1 MRKQNT
7 LTGIPTSEGQRGSA
21 LFIVLM
27 VMIVVAF
34 LVVTAAQSYNTEQR
48 ISANESDRKLA
59 LSLAEAALRE
69 GEFQVLDLEYAA
81 DSKVT
86 FSENCEKGLCTAVN
100 VRTNNNGTN
109 NNGSEEAFGNIMVQG
124 KPTVEA
130 VKRSC
135 PAKSGKNSTGLCI
148 DNQGV
153 EYKKGTGNVSKM
165 PRYIIEYLGVKN
177 GQNVYRVTAKA
188 WGKNAN
194 TVVVLQSYVGNND
207 EQ

>member
-7 LTGIPTSEGQRGSA
+7 LTGIPTSDGQRGSA

-69 GEFQVLDLEYAA
+69 GEFQVLDLEYTA

-86 FSENCEKGLCTAVN
+86 FSENCENGLCTAVN
-100 VRTNNNGTN
+100 VRTNDAN
-109 NNGSEEAFGNIMVQG
+109 EETFDNIVVKG

-130 VKRSC
+130 VKRPC
-135 PAKSGKNSTGLCI
+135 PAKSGKNSAGLCI

-153 EYKKGTGNVSKM
+153 EYEKGTGNVSKM
-165 PRYIIEYLGVKN
+165 PRYIIEYLGEKN
-177 GQNVYRVTAKA
+177 NQNIYRVTAKA

>member
-1 MRKQNT
+1 MRKQNA

-69 GEFQVLDLEYAA
+69 GEFQVLDLEYTA

-100 VRTNNNGTN
+100 VRANNNGN
-109 NNGSEEAFGNIMVQG
+109 EEAFGNIVVKG
-124 KPTVEA
+124 NPAVEA

-135 PAKSGKNSTGLCI
+135 PANSASLCI
-148 DNQGV
+148 DNKGM
-153 EYKKGTGNVSKM
+153 EYEKGTGSVSKM

>member
-7 LTGIPTSEGQRGSA
+7 LTGIPTSDGQRGSA

-100 VRTNNNGTN
+100 VRTNDNGN
-109 NNGSEEAFGNIMVQG
+109 GNIVVQG

>member
-1 MRKQNT
+1 MRKQNA
-7 LTGIPTSEGQRGSA
+7 LTGIPTSDGQRGFA

-69 GEFQVLDLEYAA
+69 GELQVLDLEYDT

-86 FSENCEKGLCTAVN
+86 FSENCAKGLCTAVN
-100 VRTNNNGTN
+100 VRTNNTGN
-109 NNGSEEAFGNIMVQG
+109 EEAFDNIVVQG
-124 KPTVEA
+124 NPTVEA

-135 PAKSGKNSTGLCI
+135 PANSTDLCI
-148 DNQGV
+148 DKQGMK
-153 EYKKGTGNVSKM
+153 YKKGTRSVSKM

-177 GQNVYRVTAKA
+177 GENVYRVTAKA

-194 TVVVLQSYVGNND
+194 TVVVLQSYVSNND
-207 EQ
+207 E

>member
-7 LTGIPTSEGQRGSA
+7 LTGIPTSDGQRGSA

-69 GEFQVLDLEYAA
+69 GEFQVLDLEYTA

-86 FSENCEKGLCTAVN
+86 FSENCENGLCTAVN
-100 VRTNNNGTN
+100 VRTNDAN
-109 NNGSEEAFGNIMVQG
+109 EETFDNIVVKG

-130 VKRSC
+130 VKRPC
-135 PAKSGKNSTGLCI
+135 PAKSVKNSTDLCI

>member
-1 MRKQNT
+1 MRKQNA

-69 GEFQVLDLEYAA
+69 GEFQVLDLEYTA

-86 FSENCEKGLCTAVN
+86 FSENCENGLCTAVN
-100 VRTNNNGTN
+100 VRTNDAN
-109 NNGSEEAFGNIMVQG
+109 EETFDNIVVKG

-130 VKRSC
+130 VKRPC
-135 PAKSGKNSTGLCI
+135 PAKSGKNSAGLCI

-153 EYKKGTGNVSKM
+153 EYEKGTGNVSKM
-165 PRYIIEYLGVKN
+165 PRYIIEYLGEKN
-177 GQNVYRVTAKA
+177 NQNIYRVTAKA

>member
-7 LTGIPTSEGQRGSA
+7 LTGIPTSDGQRGFA

-69 GEFQVLDLEYAA
+69 GELQVLDLEYDT

-86 FSENCEKGLCTAVN
+86 FSENCGKGLCTAVN
-100 VRTNNNGTN
+100 VRTNNDN
-109 NNGSEEAFGNIMVQG
+109 EEAFDNIVVQG

-135 PAKSGKNSTGLCI
+135 PAKSGKNSTDLCI
-148 DNQGV
+148 DKKGMK
-153 EYKKGTGNVSKM
+153 YKKGTRSVSKM
-165 PRYIIEYLGVKN
+165 PSYIIEYLGVKN
-177 GQNVYRVTAKA
+177 GENVYRVTAKA

-194 TVVVLQSYVGNND
+194 TVVVLQSYVSNND
-207 EQ
+207 E

>member
-7 LTGIPTSEGQRGSA
+7 LTGIPTSDGQRGSA

-100 VRTNNNGTN
+100 VRTNNNGN
-109 NNGSEEAFGNIMVQG
+109 EEAFGNIVVKG

-135 PAKSGKNSTGLCI
+135 PANSASLCI
-148 DNQGV
+148 DNRGV
-153 EYKKGTGNVSKM
+153 EYKKGTAGVSKM

>member
-7 LTGIPTSEGQRGSA
+7 LTGIPTSDGQRGSA

-69 GEFQVLDLEYAA
+69 GEFQVLDLEYTA

-86 FSENCEKGLCTAVN
+86 FSENCENGLCTAVN
-100 VRTNNNGTN
+100 VRTNDAN
-109 NNGSEEAFGNIMVQG
+109 EETFDNIVVKG

-130 VKRSC
+130 VKRPC
-135 PAKSGKNSTGLCI
+135 PAKSGKNSTDLCI

>member
-7 LTGIPTSEGQRGSA
+7 LTGIPTSDGQRGSA

-69 GEFQVLDLEYAA
+69 GEFQVLDLEYTA

-86 FSENCEKGLCTAVN
+86 FSENCENGLCTAVN
-100 VRTNNNGTN
+100 VRTNDAN
-109 NNGSEEAFGNIMVQG
+109 EETFDNIVVKG

-130 VKRSC
+130 VKRPC

>member
-1 MRKQNT
+1 MRKQNA
-7 LTGIPTSEGQRGSA
+7 LTGIPTSEGQRGFA

-69 GEFQVLDLEYAA
+69 GEFQVLDLEYTA

-86 FSENCEKGLCTAVN
+86 FSENCENGLCTAVN
-100 VRTNNNGTN
+100 VRTNDAN
-109 NNGSEEAFGNIMVQG
+109 EEAFDNIVVKG

-130 VKRSC
+130 VKRPC

>member
-7 LTGIPTSEGQRGSA
+7 LTGIPTSDGQRGSA

-69 GEFQVLDLEYAA
+69 GEFQVLDLEYTA

-86 FSENCEKGLCTAVN
+86 FSENCENGLCTAVN
-100 VRTNNNGTN
+100 VRTNDAN
-109 NNGSEEAFGNIMVQG
+109 EETFDNIVVKG

-135 PAKSGKNSTGLCI
+135 LAKSGKNSTDLCI

-153 EYKKGTGNVSKM
+153 EYNKGTAGVSKM

>member
-7 LTGIPTSEGQRGSA
+7 LTGIPTSDGQRGSA

-69 GEFQVLDLEYAA
+69 GEFQVLDLEYTA

-86 FSENCEKGLCTAVN
+86 FSENCENGLCTAVN
-100 VRTNNNGTN
+100 VRTNDAN
-109 NNGSEEAFGNIMVQG
+109 EETFDNIVVKG

-130 VKRSC
+130 VKRLCS
-135 PAKSGKNSTGLCI
+135 AKSGKNSTGLCI

>member
-7 LTGIPTSEGQRGSA
+7 LTGIPTSDGQRGSA

-69 GEFQVLDLEYAA
+69 GEFQVLDLEYTA

-86 FSENCEKGLCTAVN
+86 FSENCENGLCTAVN
-100 VRTNNNGTN
+100 VRTNDAN
-109 NNGSEEAFGNIMVQG
+109 EETFDNIVVKS

-130 VKRSC
+130 VKRPC
-135 PAKSGKNSTGLCI
+135 PAKSGKNSAGLCI
-148 DNQGV
+148 DNKGMEYNKGV
-153 EYKKGTGNVSKM
+153 AGVSKM

>member
-1 MRKQNT
+1 MRKQNA
-7 LTGIPTSEGQRGSA
+7 LTGIPTSEGQRGFA

-69 GEFQVLDLEYAA
+69 GEFQVLDLEYTA

-86 FSENCEKGLCTAVN
+86 FSENCENGLCTAVN
-100 VRTNNNGTN
+100 VRTNDAN
-109 NNGSEEAFGNIMVQG
+109 EETFDNIVVKG

-130 VKRSC
+130 VKRPC
-135 PAKSGKNSTGLCI
+135 PAKSDKNSAGLCI
-148 DNQGV
+148 DNKGMEYNKGV
-153 EYKKGTGNVSKM
+153 AGVSKM

>member
-7 LTGIPTSEGQRGSA
+7 LTGIPTSDGQRGSA

-100 VRTNNNGTN
+100 VQTNNNGN
-109 NNGSEEAFGNIMVQG
+109 EEAFGNIVV
-124 KPTVEA
+124 KDNPAVEA

-135 PAKSGKNSTGLCI
+135 PANSTKNSTGLCI
-148 DNQGV
+148 DNKGM
-153 EYKKGTGNVSKM
+153 EYKKGTGSVSKM

>member
-1 MRKQNT
+1 MRKQNA
-7 LTGIPTSEGQRGSA
+7 LTGIPTSDGQRGFA

-69 GEFQVLDLEYAA
+69 GELQVLDLEYDT

-86 FSENCEKGLCTAVN
+86 FSENCAKGLCTAVN
-100 VRTNNNGTN
+100 VRNGN
-109 NNGSEEAFGNIMVQG
+109 EEAFDNIVVQG

-135 PAKSGKNSTGLCI
+135 TAKSTGLCI
-148 DNQGV
+148 DNKGM
-153 EYKKGTGNVSKM
+153 EYKKGTQSVSKS
-165 PRYIIEYLGVKN
+165 PRYIIEYMGLDGN

-194 TVVVLQSYVGNND
+194 TVVVLQSYVSNND
-207 EQ
+207 E

>member
-1 MRKQNT
+1 MRKQNA

-69 GEFQVLDLEYAA
+69 GEFQVLDLEYTA

-86 FSENCEKGLCTAVN
+86 FSENCENGLCTAVD
-100 VRTNNNGTN
+100 VRTNDAN
-109 NNGSEEAFGNIMVQG
+109 EETFDNIVVKG

-130 VKRSC
+130 VKRPC
-135 PAKSGKNSTGLCI
+135 PAKSGKNSTDLCI

-165 PRYIIEYLGVKN
+165 PRYIIEYLGEKN
-177 GQNVYRVTAKA
+177 NQKIYRVTAKA

>member
-7 LTGIPTSEGQRGSA
+7 LTGIPTSDGQRGSA

-86 FSENCEKGLCTAVN
+86 FSENCEKGLCTAVS
-100 VRTNNNGTN
+100 VRTNDNGN
-109 NNGSEEAFGNIMVQG
+109 EEAFGNIVVQG

>member
-48 ISANESDRKLA
+48 ISTNESDRKLA

-100 VRTNNNGTN
+100 VRTNNNG
-109 NNGSEEAFGNIMVQG
+109 SEEAFGNIVVQG

>member
-1 MRKQNT
+1 MRKQNA
-7 LTGIPTSEGQRGSA
+7 LTGIPTSDGQRGSA

-69 GEFQVLDLEYAA
+69 GEFQVLDLEYTA

-86 FSENCEKGLCTAVN
+86 FSKNCEKGLCTAVN
-100 VRTNNNGTN
+100 VRTNNAN
-109 NNGSEEAFGNIMVQG
+109 EESFGNIVVQG
-124 KPTVEA
+124 TPTVEA

-153 EYKKGTGNVSKM
+153 EYKKGTASVSKM

>member
-7 LTGIPTSEGQRGSA
+7 LTGIPTSDGQRGSA

-69 GEFQVLDLEYAA
+69 GEFQVLDLEYTA

-86 FSENCEKGLCTAVN
+86 FSENCENGLCTAVN
-100 VRTNNNGTN
+100 VRTNDAN
-109 NNGSEEAFGNIMVQG
+109 EETFDNIVVKG

-130 VKRSC
+130 VKRPC

-153 EYKKGTGNVSKM
+153 EYKKGTGNVSKI

>member
-7 LTGIPTSEGQRGSA
+7 LTGIPTSDGQRGSA

-69 GEFQVLDLEYAA
+69 GEFQVLDLEYTA

-86 FSENCEKGLCTAVN
+86 FSENCENGLCTAVN
-100 VRTNNNGTN
+100 VRTNDAN
-109 NNGSEEAFGNIMVQG
+109 EETFDNIVVKG

-130 VKRSC
+130 VKRPC

-153 EYKKGTGNVSKM
+153 EYEKGTGNVSKM
-165 PRYIIEYLGVKN
+165 PRYIIEYLGEKN
-177 GQNVYRVTAKA
+177 NQNIYRVTAKA

>member
-7 LTGIPTSEGQRGSA
+7 LTGIPTSDGQRGSA

-100 VRTNNNGTN
+100 VRTKDNGN
-109 NNGSEEAFGNIMVQG
+109 EEAFGNIVVQG

-130 VKRSC
+130 VKRPC

>member
-7 LTGIPTSEGQRGSA
+7 LTGIPTSDGQRGFA

-69 GEFQVLDLEYAA
+69 GEFQVLGLEYAA

-100 VRTNNNGTN
+100 VRTNNAN
-109 NNGSEEAFGNIMVQG
+109 EESFGNIVVQG
-124 KPTVEA
+124 TPSVEA

-153 EYKKGTGNVSKM
+153 EYKKGTASVSKM
-165 PRYIIEYLGVKN
+165 PRYIIEYLGVNN

>member
-1 MRKQNT
+1 MRKQNA
-7 LTGIPTSEGQRGSA
+7 LTGIPTSEGQRGFA

-69 GEFQVLDLEYAA
+69 GEFQVLDLEYTA

-86 FSENCEKGLCTAVN
+86 FSENCENGLCTAVN
-100 VRTNNNGTN
+100 VRTNDAN
-109 NNGSEEAFGNIMVQG
+109 EEAFDNIVVKG

-135 PAKSGKNSTGLCI
+135 PAESGKNSTGLCI

>member
-1 MRKQNT
+1 
-7 LTGIPTSEGQRGSA
+7 IPTSDGQRGFA

-69 GEFQVLDLEYAA
+69 GEFQVLDLEYTA

-100 VRTNNNGTN
+100 VRTNNNGN
-109 NNGSEEAFGNIMVQG
+109 EEAFGNIVVQG
-124 KPTVEA
+124 KPAVEA

>member
-1 MRKQNT
+1 MRKQNA
-7 LTGIPTSEGQRGSA
+7 LTGISTSDGQRGFA

-69 GEFQVLDLEYAA
+69 GEFQVLDLEYTA

-100 VRTNNNGTN
+100 VRTNNNGN
-109 NNGSEEAFGNIMVQG
+109 EEAFGNIVVQG

-153 EYKKGTGNVSKM
+153 EYEKGTASVSKM

>member
-1 MRKQNT
+1 MRKQNA
-7 LTGIPTSEGQRGSA
+7 LTGIPTSDGQRGFA

-69 GEFQVLDLEYAA
+69 GELQVLDLEYDT

-86 FSENCEKGLCTAVN
+86 FSENCGKGLCTAVN
-100 VRTNNNGTN
+100 VRTNNDN
-109 NNGSEEAFGNIMVQG
+109 EEAFDNIVVQG

-130 VKRSC
+130 VKRFC
-135 PAKSGKNSTGLCI
+135 PANSTDLCI
-148 DNQGV
+148 D
-153 EYKKGTGNVSKM
+153 KKGMEKGSVSKP

-177 GQNVYRVTAKA
+177 GENVYRVTAKA

-194 TVVVLQSYVGNND
+194 TVVVLQSYVSNND
-207 EQ
+207 E

>member
-7 LTGIPTSEGQRGSA
+7 LTGIPTSDGQRGFA

-69 GEFQVLDLEYAA
+69 GELQVLDLEYDT

-86 FSENCEKGLCTAVN
+86 FSENCEKSLCTAVS
-100 VRTNNNGTN
+100 VRTNNNGN
-109 NNGSEEAFGNIMVQG
+109 EEAFDNIVVQG

-130 VKRSC
+130 VKRFC
-135 PAKSGKNSTGLCI
+135 PANSTDLCI
-148 DNQGV
+148 DKKGMK
-153 EYKKGTGNVSKM
+153 YKKGKRSVSKP

-177 GQNVYRVTAKA
+177 GENVYRVTAKA

-194 TVVVLQSYVGNND
+194 TVVVLQSYVSNND
-207 EQ
+207 E

>member
-7 LTGIPTSEGQRGSA
+7 LTGIPTSDGQRGSA

-69 GEFQVLDLEYAA
+69 GEFQVLDLEYTA

-86 FSENCEKGLCTAVN
+86 FSENCENGLCTAVN
-100 VRTNNNGTN
+100 VRTNDAN
-109 NNGSEEAFGNIMVQG
+109 EETFDNIVVKG

-130 VKRSC
+130 VKRPC

-165 PRYIIEYLGVKN
+165 PRYIIEHLGVKN

>member
-1 MRKQNT
+1 MRKQNA

-69 GEFQVLDLEYAA
+69 GEFQVLGLEYTA

-86 FSENCEKGLCTAVN
+86 FSENCENGLCTAVN
-100 VRTNNNGTN
+100 VRTNGAN
-109 NNGSEEAFGNIMVQG
+109 EEAFDNIVVKG
-124 KPTVEA
+124 KPTVEV

-135 PAKSGKNSTGLCI
+135 PAKSGKNSTDLCI

-153 EYKKGTGNVSKM
+153 EYKKGTASVSKM
-165 PRYIIEYLGVKN
+165 PRYIIEYLGEKN
-177 GQNVYRVTAKA
+177 NQKIYRVTAKA

>member
-7 LTGIPTSEGQRGSA
+7 LTGIPTSDGQRGFA

-69 GEFQVLDLEYAA
+69 GEFQVLDLEYTA

-86 FSENCEKGLCTAVN
+86 FSENCENGLCTAVN
-100 VRTNNNGTN
+100 VRTNDAN
-109 NNGSEEAFGNIMVQG
+109 EETFDNIVVKG

-130 VKRSC
+130 VKRPC

>member
-7 LTGIPTSEGQRGSA
+7 LTGIPTSDGQRGSA

-100 VRTNNNGTN
+100 VRTNNNGN
-109 NNGSEEAFGNIMVQG
+109 EEAFGNIVVKG

-135 PAKSGKNSTGLCI
+135 PAKSCKNSTGLCI

-153 EYKKGTGNVSKM
+153 EYNKGTAGVSKM

>member
-1 MRKQNT
+1 MRKQNA
-7 LTGIPTSEGQRGSA
+7 LTGIPTSDGQRGFA

-86 FSENCEKGLCTAVN
+86 FSENCENGLCTAVN
-100 VRTNNNGTN
+100 VRTNNNGN
-109 NNGSEEAFGNIMVQG
+109 EEAFGNIVVKG
-124 KPTVEA
+124 KPIVEA

-135 PAKSGKNSTGLCI
+135 PAKSSKNSTDLCI

-153 EYKKGTGNVSKM
+153 EYKKGKGSVSKI

>member
-1 MRKQNT
+1 
-7 LTGIPTSEGQRGSA
+7 
-21 LFIVLM
+21 M

-100 VRTNNNGTN
+100 VRTNDNGN
-109 NNGSEEAFGNIMVQG
+109 EEAFGNIVVQG

-153 EYKKGTGNVSKM
+153 EYEKGTGNVSKM
-165 PRYIIEYLGVKN
+165 PRYIIEYLGEKN
-177 GQNVYRVTAKA
+177 NQNIYRVTAKA

>member
-1 MRKQNT
+1 MRKQNA
-7 LTGIPTSEGQRGSA
+7 LTGIPTSDGQRGSA

-69 GEFQVLDLEYAA
+69 GEFQVLDLEYTA

-100 VRTNNNGTN
+100 VRTNNAN
-109 NNGSEEAFGNIMVQG
+109 EESFGNIVVQG
-124 KPTVEA
+124 TPTVEA

-135 PAKSGKNSTGLCI
+135 PAKSGKNSTDLCI

-153 EYKKGTGNVSKM
+153 EYKKGTASVSKM

>member
-7 LTGIPTSEGQRGSA
+7 LTGIPTSDGQRGSA

-69 GEFQVLDLEYAA
+69 GEFQVLDLEYTA

-86 FSENCEKGLCTAVN
+86 FSENCENGLCTAVN
-100 VRTNNNGTN
+100 VRTNDAN
-109 NNGSEEAFGNIMVQG
+109 EETFDNIVVKG
-124 KPTVEA
+124 KLTVEA
-130 VKRSC
+130 VKRPC

>member
-1 MRKQNT
+1 MRKQNA
-7 LTGIPTSEGQRGSA
+7 LTGIPTSEGQRGFA

-69 GEFQVLDLEYAA
+69 GEFQVLDLEYIA

-86 FSENCEKGLCTAVN
+86 FSENCENGLCTAVN
-100 VRTNNNGTN
+100 VRTNDAN
-109 NNGSEEAFGNIMVQG
+109 EETFDNIVVKG

-135 PAKSGKNSTGLCI
+135 PAKSSKNSTDLCI

-153 EYKKGTGNVSKM
+153 EYKKGTGSVSKM